1 MLICY
6 WTKWSDDVANGGAY
20 YIVLQWVVGDLVQQL
35 IVKCVILGVFEEKTA
50 FILDF
55 RLRRPS
61 LSDGL
66 TQWCCDGVAPHT
78 DDFLGTDQFAGARR
92 RQVQGHRLAD
102 EGKVSVLR
110 PADALLQAGHEALLA
125 LHVLVDAAVSGV
137 VGVLERP
144 TGSRRKKKTF
154 DCFKWGKVVL

>member
-1 MLICY
+1 MGCRRSGAAEEQ
-6 WTKWSDDVANGGAY
+6 TATPKW
-20 YIVLQWVVGDLVQQL
+20 LH
-35 IVKCVILGVFEEKTA
+35 
-50 FILDF
+50 F
-55 RLRRPS
+55 RLQCPS

-78 DDFLGTDQFAGARR
+78 DDFLRTDQFAGARR

-102 EGKVSVLR
+102 EGKVALLR
-110 PADALLQAGHEALLA
+110 QADALLHAGHEALLA

-144 TGSRRKKKTF
+144 TGSKRGGKK
-154 DCFKWGKVVL
+154 DI